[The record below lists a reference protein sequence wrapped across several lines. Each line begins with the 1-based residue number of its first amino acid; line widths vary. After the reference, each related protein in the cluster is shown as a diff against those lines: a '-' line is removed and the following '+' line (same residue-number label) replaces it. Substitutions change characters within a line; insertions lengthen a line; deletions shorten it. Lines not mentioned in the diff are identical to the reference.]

1 MFGVFWSV
9 RTLRKNKRHIFS
21 SQVKKPWLKSGHKT
35 NELENVLKLLCFHS
49 IYNTFLI
56 STALA
61 STAASELRTDVL
73 LRSASQS
80 QLKNQDT
87 EGSSV
92 APSYPSLSDL
102 SIADLSSF
110 KSLTAQKLMAGLS
123 FNSIDTLLEVNAAAE
138 ARSKLNES
146 TETVDFGI
154 I

>member
-1 MFGVFWSV
+1 MFGVVWSV

>member
-1 MFGVFWSV
+1 MEVHG
-9 RTLRKNKRHIFS
+9 
-21 SQVKKPWLKSGHKT
+21 KKH
-35 NELENVLKLLCFHS
+35 NEKLCFFYKQYICSVAHRMT
-49 IYNTFLI
+49 YTQW
-56 STALA
+56 
-61 STAASELRTDVL
+61 L
-73 LRSASQS
+73 LSQAQLN
-80 QLKNQDT
+80 QLKNQDM
-87 EGSSV
+87 EGNSSV